1 MLTNLHVNLS
11 RPWEHLCSWTTS
23 IYPPGSFTAFRILPK
38 GAWVVAMILGEKL
51 SVIIISSNIRRLVR
65 VVAAGQA
72 MMMVDHHSDLEV
84 SSRAS
89 SLERAPKISSR
100 VPPRSDKSRNHSLQ
114 KVDVHFPFA
123 SSDSLTATRIAVLLS
138 GEFCLNFSNTNLDQN
153 SLLILENSQR
163 SVSRTLSSRYTCL
176 IRAWFILALLGVLDF
191 VTEKVFLS
199 TLHWTL
205 LVSASISTGTSG
217 VNRGEHPLESAIRW
231 HVPYQ
236 VGLMMPATPQ
246 ALIGSLSR
254 EFSGYQLVGLRTSE
268 QHGSDS
274 DHHRSIVIGTRVLV
288 NAHLHLHVTKIVEL
302 RLVSDVHRLSSIPIV
317 PESRKALRSAL
328 RSFFSARNRIEDRDT
343 QEITSA
349 SEHVLEL
356 IRSVLQV
363 MGILTETSPLVEEVD
378 RNFQAKVDN
387 LGKQSENRFSLQ
399 HHLYK
404 QLKVVL
410 PKKYYNIPLARFRG
424 PAERHLIT
432 RINENLDQQDCIREV
447 EGSYLE
453 LSQLL
458 ITHNYIDVVD
468 TSNIHNQNAS
478 KCQVLQNPT
487 WPVES

>member
-23 IYPPGSFTAFRILPK
+23 MYPPGSFTAFRILPK

-51 SVIIISSNIRRLVR
+51 SAIVISSSIRRLVR

-89 SLERAPKISSR
+89 SLERAPKISPR
-100 VPPRSDKSRNHSLQ
+100 VPPGSDKSRNHSLQ

-123 SSDSLTATRIAVLLS
+123 SSDSPTATRIAVLLP
-138 GEFCLNFSNTNLDQN
+138 GDFCMNFSNTNLDQN

-163 SVSRTLSSRYTCL
+163 SVSRTSSSSRYTCL
-176 IRAWFILALLGVLDF
+176 IRLKSRR
-191 VTEKVFLS
+191 T
-199 TLHWTL
+199 
-205 LVSASISTGTSG
+205 
-217 VNRGEHPLESAIRW
+217 HPLASAIRW
-231 HVPYQ
+231 RVPYQ

-254 EFSGYQLVGLRTSE
+254 EFSGYQLVGLRASE
-268 QHGSDS
+268 RASSPEAVGDS
-274 DHHRSIVIGTRVLV
+274 GRHRSIVIGTRVLV
-288 NAHLHLHVTKIVEL
+288 NLHLRLRVTKTVEL
-302 RLVSDVHRLSSIPIV
+302 CLVSDVHRLSSIPIV

-328 RSFFSARNRIEDRDT
+328 RSFFSVRNRIEDRDT

-349 SEHVLEL
+349 SEHVL
-356 IRSVLQV
+356 RSHLRNVS
-363 MGILTETSPLVEEVD
+363 GIAGKHRKLYKNISSYFYLSIG
-378 RNFQAKVDN
+378 N

-399 HHLYK
+399 YRLHK

-410 PKKYYNIPLARFRG
+410 PKEYYSIPLARFRG

-447 EGSYLE
+447 GGSYLE

-458 ITHNYIDVVD
+458 VIVRYI
-468 TSNIHNQNAS
+468 SS
-478 KCQVLQNPT
+478 KN
-487 WPVES
+487 